1 MADIDTNKLTSAF
14 EELGE
19 MTEIPDNEE
28 IKKQLHESRD
38 LIKANF
44 GLDLT
49 EEQILQI
56 GALFALED
64 DQFEIISELFLQELK
79 KSINNPADKIAFC
92 QSLNLQ
98 NIKVEDLRA
107 LSTQWEKAF
116 ENMQDVPMSEL
127 KISFI
132 KKVISVFINAAMD
145 TQGISKRIISIP
157 YTAVD
162 GAQVPAYAHETDA
175 GADVFALEDVTLEP
189 GETKIVRTGISV
201 QIPQGY
207 EIQVRPRSGL
217 SARSK
222 LRIANTPGTLDS
234 GYRGEVGIICEN
246 IDSKVRDVK
255 IDYVDGKPVLLG
267 VDYGS
272 PITIEKGQK
281 IAQLV
286 LSEVPTMH
294 FVKVAALDTEN
305 DREGGFGSTGK

>member
-1 MADIDTNKLTSAF
+1 MAEIDTTKLTSSF
-14 EELGE
+14 NELKE

-28 IKKQLHESRD
+28 LKKQLHETRD
-38 LIKANF
+38 QLKENF
-44 GLDLT
+44 GLDVT
-49 EEQILQI
+49 EEQVLQI
-56 GALFALED
+56 GGLFALED
-64 DQFEIISELFLQELK
+64 EQFQIISELFLQEME

-98 NIKVEDLRA
+98 NMKAEDLRKLA
-107 LSTQWEKAF
+107 SQWEQVF
-116 ENMQDVPMSEL
+116 ENTSDIPLSEL

-132 KKVISVFINAAMD
+132 KRLFSIFLNAAMD
-145 TQGISKRIISIP
+145 TQGLSKRVISVP

-175 GADVFALEDVTLEP
+175 GADVFALEETTLDP

-217 SARSK
+217 SAKSK
-222 LRIANTPGTLDS
+222 LRIANAPGTIDS
-234 GYRGEVGIICEN
+234 GYRSEIGIICEN
-246 IDSKVRDVK
+246 IDSKVRDIK

-267 VDYGS
+267 IDYGS

-286 LSEVPTMH
+286 LSEVPTMN
-294 FVKVAALDTEN
+294 FVKVTALDMEN
-305 DREGGFGSTGK
+305 DRQGGFGSTGK

>member
-64 DQFEIISELFLQELK
+64 DQFEIISEIFLQELEK
-79 KSINNPADKIAFC
+79 NINNPADKIAFC

-145 TQGISKRIISIP
+145 TQGISKRIISVP

-222 LRIANTPGTLDS
+222 LRIANSVGTLDS

-246 IDSKVRDVK
+246 TDSKVRDVK
-255 IDYVDGKPVLLG
+255 IDYVDGKPILLG